1 MIRLG
6 RLTENHME
14 RKIKNYMETG
24 LAEGFKGILIRV
36 WGLGAQTIGGG
47 PCEMYLTPS
56 MKATGEND

>member
-1 MIRLG
+1 
-6 RLTENHME
+6 ME

-47 PCEMYLTPS
+47 PCEMYLKPS
-56 MKATGEND
+56 MKATGEDD